1 MRALPCMLA
10 VAAALQRAPRRVAPP
25 AVAARR
31 NVALRA
37 CDQNLSKKGT
47 VTLVGAGPGDPELLT
62 VAALRLISDPEA
74 LVVADRLVS
83 PEIRSLVQ
91 GELRVA
97 GKAPGCA
104 EKAQREIYD
113 WCVEGVNEGR
123 RVIRLKIGDPFVFG
137 RGGEEILEFRETLG
151 LEAEVV
157 PGVSS
162 CLAAPLAAGVPVTH
176 RGAAHQLVVSTGY
189 GRDGS
194 SPELPYYDEN
204 RTVVL
209 LMAVGRLGKIVAN
222 CLEAQGFPRDCPA
235 SFSRS
240 LSRSKSRSASGEA
253 AAARRKLVQK
263 MGKDD
268 DALRRA
274 DGAPAGGGGGGPVGE
289 LSEEEQMRQM
299 LGFGGF
305 ATTKDAEVPD
315 NQTSARA
322 PSRRTRTASTA
333 ST

>member
-10 VAAALQRAPRRVAPP
+10 VAAALQRAPRRVATP

-37 CDQNLSKKGT
+37 CEQNLSKKGT

-113 WCVEGVNEGR
+113 WCVEGVTEGR

-137 RGGEEILEFRETLG
+137 RGGEEILEFREKLG
-151 LEAEVV
+151 LEAGVV

-235 SFSRS
+235 LVVEQASSPRQRTVVGD
-240 LSRSKSRSASGEA
+240 LSDIADLVLEHDIKAPATVVFG
-253 AAARRKLVQK
+253 AAARVLHATAPHGLMDER
-263 MGKDD
+263 
-268 DALRRA
+268 
-274 DGAPAGGGGGGPVGE
+274 APAARLDVLETVAAAIPEPKPYEFLGG
-289 LSEEEQMRQM
+289 
-299 LGFGGF
+299 
-305 ATTKDAEVPD
+305 K
-315 NQTSARA
+315 SAAKVR
-322 PSRRTRTASTA
+322 
-333 ST
+333 